1 MEKLVAIYCPLRLQ
15 IKERIGP
22 ERTAYISLEA
32 PSIVVLHANLVLGL
46 RLWSGVYGVVSHE
59 IP

>member
-1 MEKLVAIYCPLRLQ
+1 MAIYCPLRLQ